1 MGLISRVSSRTYR
14 RVFFSIMRRLLLPA
28 SREFSTFK
36 SASELW
42 ASAAPPHPNKQARGK
57 RTTVKKL
64 IDFQQGHN
72 VGEVEGELIKGLHEV
87 PSQIQARAINNNKS
101 TVQYSLKSMTMKLD
115 QKEMTAKASLKADRE
130 AERLARMNEEKIKDM
145 EATIGRVYRVRVI

>member
-72 VGEVEGELIKGLHEV
+72 VGEVEGELIKGLHTIPNHV
-87 PSQIQARAINNNKS
+87 LTRNINKQRSTHQAS
-101 TVQYSLKSMTMKLD
+101 TKQMTMHLD
-115 QKEMTAKASLKADRE
+115 QKEMT
-130 AERLARMNEEKIKDM
+130 
-145 EATIGRVYRVRVI
+145 